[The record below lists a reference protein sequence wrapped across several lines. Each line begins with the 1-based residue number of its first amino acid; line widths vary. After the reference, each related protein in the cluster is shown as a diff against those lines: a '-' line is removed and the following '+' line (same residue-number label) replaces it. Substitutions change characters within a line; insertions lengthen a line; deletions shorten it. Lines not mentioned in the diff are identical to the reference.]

1 MPEQSRQS
9 ELNALVSEALS
20 KDAELARALA
30 LYSMGQREYVRALA
44 SLRSV
49 TISSS
54 GDANPRGDQDARR
67 NRHDQGD

>member
-1 MPEQSRQS
+1 VAEEDRQAD
-9 ELNALVSEALS
+9 LNAIISKALT
-20 KDAELARALA
+20 DDPELARALD

-54 GDANPRGDQDARR
+54 GEANPGGEENAGRH
-67 NRHDQGD
+67 RHDQRD